1 MSTAP
6 QLAPPPQPEAPAAPV
21 RRSKL
26 ARRLRFWVGL
36 VLALGAAGGAG
47 FAVYRYRQAGAGAEL
62 PVAPARKGEF
72 LVIIRCRGDLKAGR
86 SAQIYTPI
94 VPNLRISWMAPAGE
108 PVAAGDPLI
117 RFDSSSAE
125 QTLAQKEAQLR
136 QAQATLEQAVAQAK
150 ITAEQDASDLA
161 QAKYTVEHARLEAS
175 KEEIVSK
182 IDGDEK
188 KIDLEVAEQQLKVE
202 EATVAL
208 HKASNESKIASATRL
223 RDQAQSDVDITKR
236 RIAQMEIRAPI
247 PGVPTYAPNYSQ
259 GWNNVRPFKVGD
271 NVFAGMNLAE
281 IPDLDTLEMDAKVEE
296 TDRGRIAVGNNV
308 RVKVDSLPELNM
320 AARVDRISPLAE
332 LTTNEWPPTRT
343 FRAYA
348 RILHPD
354 RRLRPGMNG
363 GMDIVISRI
372 ANAISIP
379 SKAVFTRDGKPVVYV
394 ASGRHYA
401 PVKVEVLARNPDEV
415 AVSGLKSGAM
425 VALVD
430 VDKQGQ
436 GPGARDQGAGRK

>member
-1 MSTAP
+1 VSAAP
-6 QLAPPPQPEAPAAPV
+6 QPAPPAEAKPVAPP
-21 RRSKL
+21 RRPKFW
-26 ARRLRFWVGL
+26 RRIRGWAIFLL
-36 VLALGAAGGAG
+36 VLAASGGAG
-47 FAVYRYRQAGAGAEL
+47 AAIYRYRLANAAEDL

-72 LVIIRCRGDLKAGR
+72 LMIIRCRGDLKAGR
-86 SAQIYTPI
+86 SAQIYTPV

-108 PVAAGDPLI
+108 PVKAGDPLI
-117 RFDSSSAE
+117 KFDSSSAQ

-136 QAQATLEQAVAQAK
+136 QNQATLDQAVAQAK

-161 QAKYTVEHARLEAS
+161 QSKYTVERARLEAS

-188 KIDLEVAEQQLKVE
+188 KIDLAVAEQQLKVE

-208 HKASNESKIASATRL
+208 HEASNKSKIASATRL
-223 RDQAQSDVDITKR
+223 RDQAQGDVDITKR
-236 RIAQMEIRAPI
+236 RIGQMEIKAPI
-247 PGVPTYAPNYSQ
+247 SGVPSYSPNYSQ

-296 TDRGRIAVGNNV
+296 TDRGRIALGNDV
-308 RVKVDSLPELNM
+308 RVHVDSLPELNV
-320 AARVDRISPLAE
+320 AAQVGRISPLAE
-332 LTTNEWPPTRT
+332 LSTNEWPPTRT

-348 RILHPD
+348 RIVHPD
-354 RRLRPGMNG
+354 PRLRPGMNG
-363 GMDIVISRI
+363 GMDIVIRRI
-372 ANAISIP
+372 PDAISIP

-394 ASGRHYA
+394 ASNGHYA
-401 PVKVEVLARNPDEV
+401 PVAIEVLARNPDEV
-415 AVSGLKSGAM
+415 AVGGLKAGAM

-430 VDKQGQ
+430 VEKKDQGS
-436 GPGARDQGAGRK
+436 GAGDQGAGRK